1 MMLFLAMPGSEDLA
15 NRLAE
20 LCSANSAAMEVRQF
34 PDGEDYVRVRAD
46 VAGRNIFLV
55 SRLSHPGRLL
65 LPLVFAART
74 IRGLGASRLTLVAP
88 YLPYLRQDQV
98 FQQGEALSSKIFA
111 DLLGRE
117 FDELMTVD
125 PHLHRYTSLDQ
136 VYAIPTMTL
145 SSAGLIGAWVRDNV
159 ESPVIL
165 GPDVESRQ
173 WAERVAAAAGAPWAV
188 FEKERHGDRNV
199 SLSAPDLAK
208 WLGRTPVLIDD
219 VIASGTT
226 MVEAAKAVTEAGLA
240 APYCIGIH
248 GLLDRA
254 AGKRLEQLARRL
266 LTTDTVVN
274 PYSHFEIAPE
284 IARAIAAVENH
295 IVGAP
300 AE

>member
-1 MMLFLAMPGSEDLA
+1 MLFLAMPGSEDLA
-15 NRLAE
+15 DRLAE
-20 LCSANSAAMEVRQF
+20 LCSAKSAAVEVRQF

-55 SRLSHPGRLL
+55 SRLSRPAGQI

-74 IRGLGASRLTLVAP
+74 VRGLGASRLTLVAP
-88 YLPYLRQDQV
+88 YLPYLRQDRI
-98 FQQGEALSSKIFA
+98 FHEGEALSSSIFA

-117 FDELMTVD
+117 FDALMTVD

-136 VYAIPTMTL
+136 VYAIPTVTL
-145 SSAGLIGAWVRDNV
+145 SSAGRIGSWVRDNV

-165 GPDVESRQ
+165 GPDAESKQ
-173 WAERVAAAAGAPWAV
+173 WAECVAEAAGAPWAV
-188 FEKERHGDRNV
+188 FEKQRHGDRNV

-208 WLGRTPVLIDD
+208 WRGYTPVMVDD
-219 VIASGTT
+219 IISSGTT
-226 MVEAAKAVTEAGLA
+226 MVEAARAVIEAGLP

-266 LTTDTVVN
+266 LTTDTILN

-295 IVGAP
+295 IAAAP
-300 AE
+300 VE